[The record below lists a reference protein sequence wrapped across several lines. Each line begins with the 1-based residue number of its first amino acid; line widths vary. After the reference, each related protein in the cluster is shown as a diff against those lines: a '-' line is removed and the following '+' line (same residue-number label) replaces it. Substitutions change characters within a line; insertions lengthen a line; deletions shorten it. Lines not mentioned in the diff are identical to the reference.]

1 MESVWV
7 RFINTLEETNNQLS
21 CSNECTALPLLFK
34 SNTALTSMLL
44 LYNMGRLAI
53 NEASPANVL
62 SYHSWLRPSEAA
74 YENEGCL
81 FPFRFFEDFVH
92 STLTHLSHTFCVQTA
107 GLAFSAI
114 GNDTASSCVLLWIEM
129 LTAYLNR
136 TDAVHQRVCMF
147 VATYVPQY
155 FGCFSL

>member
-1 MESVWV
+1 M
-7 RFINTLEETNNQLS
+7 RFITILEEINNQL
-21 CSNECTALPLLFK
+21 CCYNECTALPLTFE

-44 LYNMGRLAI
+44 LYNMGCCAI
-53 NEASPANVL
+53 NKVPSANIL
-62 SYHSWLRPSEAA
+62 SYHSWLRPLEAA

-92 STLTHLSHTFCVQTA
+92 SALPHLSRTFCVQTA
-107 GLAFSAI
+107 GLVFSALHDDI
-114 GNDTASSCVLLWIEM
+114 ASSYVLLWVEM

-136 TDAVHQRVCMF
+136 RTDAVHQCVCMF